1 MNKEQRIEQ
10 IKKKTFNLIA
20 HNGSLDS
27 IRTKDIASA
36 IGASEATMFKYFDSK
51 EDILESVIK
60 EYIQSRPLNF
70 NSEEVTTL
78 KGFKKYL
85 HKILDFTFDT
95 SSNRNKNVSLIIQ
108 TSLKKHPISN
118 WNYKN
123 LKDEVWSFIEDRI
136 EYGKKHWNF
145 AKSIDSK
152 IQSRLFYYAPI
163 MFYIQME
170 IFDSKSIEKFDYE
183 KVKKIHIENFI
194 KVLTENQK
202 K

>member
-1 MNKEQRIEQ
+1 MDKDQRIKQ
-10 IKKKTFNLIA
+10 IKKKTFNLIT
-20 HNGSLDS
+20 HNGSMDS
-27 IRTKDIASA
+27 IRTKDIANA

-70 NSEEVTTL
+70 NTEEVTTL
-78 KGFKKYL
+78 NDFKKSL

-123 LKDEVWSFIEDRI
+123 LKDEVWNFIEDRI

-170 IFDSKSIEKFDYE
+170 IFDSKSIEKFDYG
-183 KVKKIHIENFI
+183 KVKKIHIENFF
-194 KVLTENQK
+194 KVLTDIPK
-202 K
+202 S

>member
-1 MNKEQRIEQ
+1 MNKEQRIKQ

-85 HKILDFTFDT
+85 HKILDSTFDT

-183 KVKKIHIENFI
+183 KVKKIHIKNFI

>member
-1 MNKEQRIEQ
+1 MDKDQRIKQ
-10 IKKKTFNLIA
+10 IKKKTFNLITD
-20 HNGSLDS
+20 NGSMDS
-27 IRTKDIASA
+27 IRTKDIANA

-70 NSEEVTTL
+70 NTEEVTTL
-78 KGFKKYL
+78 NDFKKSL
-85 HKILDFTFDT
+85 NKILDFTFDT

-123 LKDEVWSFIEDRI
+123 LKDEVWCFIENRI

-152 IQSRLFYYAPI
+152 IQTRLFYFAPI

-194 KVLTENQK
+194 KILIENSK
-202 K
+202 S

>member
-1 MNKEQRIEQ
+1 MDKDQRIKQ
-10 IKKKTFNLIA
+10 IKKKTFNLITD
-20 HNGSLDS
+20 NGSMDS
-27 IRTKDIASA
+27 IRTKDIANA

-70 NSEEVTTL
+70 NTEEVTTF
-78 KGFKKYL
+78 KDFKKYL
-85 HKILDFTFDT
+85 HKILDFTLDT

-108 TSLKKHPISN
+108 ASLKKHPISN

-170 IFDSKSIEKFDYE
+170 IFDSKSIEKFDYN
-183 KVKKIHIENFI
+183 KVKKIHVENFI
-194 KVLTENQK
+194 KVLK
-202 K
+202 DIPKS

>member
-1 MNKEQRIEQ
+1 MDKDQRIKQ
-10 IKKKTFNLIA
+10 IKKKTFNLITD
-20 HNGSLDS
+20 NGSMDS
-27 IRTKDIASA
+27 IRTKDIANA

-70 NSEEVTTL
+70 NTEEVTTF
-78 KGFKKYL
+78 KDFKKYL
-85 HKILDFTFDT
+85 HKILDFTLDT

-108 TSLKKHPISN
+108 ASLKKHPISN

-145 AKSIDSK
+145 SKSIDSK
-152 IQSRLFYYAPI
+152 IQARLFYYAPI

-170 IFDSKSIEKFDYE
+170 IFDSKSIEKIDYK
-183 KVKKIHIENFI
+183 KVKKIHVENFI
-194 KVLTENQK
+194 KVLK
-202 K
+202 DIPKS

>member
-36 IGASEATMFKYFDSK
+36 IGASEATIFKYFDSK

>member
-1 MNKEQRIEQ
+1 MKKEQRIEQ
-10 IKKKTFNLIA
+10 IKKKTLNLIT
-20 HNGSLDS
+20 HNGSMDS
-27 IRTKDIASA
+27 IRTKDIANA

-70 NSEEVTTL
+70 NAEEVTTL
-78 KGFKKYL
+78 KDFKKSL
-85 HKILDFTFDT
+85 HKTLDFTFDT

-123 LKDEVWSFIEDRI
+123 LKDEVWSFIENRI

-145 AKSIDSK
+145 AKSIDGK
-152 IQSRLFYYAPI
+152 IQARLFYYATV

-170 IFDSKSIEKFDYE
+170 IFGSKSIEKFDYK

-194 KVLTENQK
+194 KILIKNPK
-202 K
+202 N

>member
-1 MNKEQRIEQ
+1 MDKDQRIKQ
-10 IKKKTFNLIA
+10 IKKKTFNLIT
-20 HNGSLDS
+20 HNGSMDS
-27 IRTKDIASA
+27 IRTKDIANA

-70 NSEEVTTL
+70 NAEEVKTF
-78 KGFKKYL
+78 KDFKKYL

-108 TSLKKHPISN
+108 ASLKKHPISN

-123 LKDEVWSFIEDRI
+123 LKDEVWNFIEDRI

-152 IQSRLFYYAPI
+152 IQARLFYYAPL

-183 KVKKIHIENFI
+183 KVKKIHIENFLKI
-194 KVLTENQK
+194 LTDIPK
-202 K
+202 S

>member
-1 MNKEQRIEQ
+1 MDKDQRIKQ
-10 IKKKTFNLIA
+10 IKKKTFNLITE
-20 HNGSLDS
+20 NGSMDS
-27 IRTKDIASA
+27 IRTKDIANA

-70 NSEEVTTL
+70 NAEEVTTF
-78 KGFKKYL
+78 KDFKKYL
-85 HKILDFTFDT
+85 HKILDFTLDT

-108 TSLKKHPISN
+108 ASLKKHPISN

-183 KVKKIHIENFI
+183 KVKKIHIKNFI

>member
-1 MNKEQRIEQ
+1 MDKDQRIKQ
-10 IKKKTFNLIA
+10 IKKKTFNLITD
-20 HNGSLDS
+20 NGSMDS
-27 IRTKDIASA
+27 IRTKDIANA

-70 NSEEVTTL
+70 NAEEVTTL
-78 KGFKKYL
+78 KDFKKYL
-85 HKILDFTFDT
+85 HKILDFTLDT

-108 TSLKKHPISN
+108 ASLKKHPISN

-123 LKDEVWSFIEDRI
+123 LKDEVWSFLEDRI

-152 IQSRLFYYAPI
+152 IQSRLFYYAPL

-170 IFDSKSIEKFDYE
+170 IFDGKSIEKFDYE
-183 KVKKIHIENFI
+183 KVKKIHVKNFI
-194 KVLTENQK
+194 KLLTKN
-202 K
+202 

>member
-1 MNKEQRIEQ
+1 M
-10 IKKKTFNLIA
+10 
-20 HNGSLDS
+20 DS
-27 IRTKDIASA
+27 IRTKDIAGA

-70 NSEEVTTL
+70 NTEEVTTL
-78 KGFKKYL
+78 NDFKKSL

-170 IFDSKSIEKFDYE
+170 IFDSKSIEKFDYK
-183 KVKKIHIENFI
+183 KVKKIHVENFI
-194 KVLTENQK
+194 KVLTGIPK
-202 K
+202 S

>member
-1 MNKEQRIEQ
+1 MDKDQRIKQ
-10 IKKKTFNLIA
+10 IKKETFNLITE
-20 HNGSLDS
+20 NGSMDS
-27 IRTKDIASA
+27 IRTKDIANA

-70 NSEEVTTL
+70 NAEEVTTF
-78 KGFKKYL
+78 KDFKKYL
-85 HKILDFTFDT
+85 HKILDFTLDT

-108 TSLKKHPISN
+108 ACLKKHPISN

-152 IQSRLFYYAPI
+152 IQARLFYYAPL

-170 IFDSKSIEKFDYE
+170 IFDSKSIEKLNYK
-183 KVKKIHIENFI
+183 KVKKIHVENFI
-194 KVLTENQK
+194 KVLK
-202 K
+202 DIPKS

>member
-1 MNKEQRIEQ
+1 MNKEQRIKQ

-95 SSNRNKNVSLIIQ
+95 SSKRNKNVSLIIQ

-183 KVKKIHIENFI
+183 KVKKIHIKNFI

>member
-1 MNKEQRIEQ
+1 MKKEQRIEQ
-10 IKKKTFNLIA
+10 IKKKTFNLIT
-20 HNGSLDS
+20 HNGSMDS
-27 IRTKDIASA
+27 IRTKDIANA

-70 NSEEVTTL
+70 NTEEVTTL
-78 KGFKKYL
+78 NDFKKSL

-123 LKDEVWSFIEDRI
+123 LKDEVWCFIENRI

-152 IQSRLFYYAPI
+152 IQTRLFYFAPI

-170 IFDSKSIEKFDYE
+170 IFDSKLIEKFDYE

-194 KVLTENQK
+194 KILIENSK
-202 K
+202 S

>member
-1 MNKEQRIEQ
+1 MNKEQRIKQ

-95 SSNRNKNVSLIIQ
+95 SSKRNKNVSLIIQ

>member
-1 MNKEQRIEQ
+1 MKKEQRIEQ
-10 IKKKTFNLIA
+10 IKKKTFNLIT
-20 HNGSLDS
+20 HNGSMDS
-27 IRTKDIASA
+27 IRTKDIANA

-70 NSEEVTTL
+70 NTEEVTTL
-78 KGFKKYL
+78 NDFKKSL

-108 TSLKKHPISN
+108 ISLKKHPISN

-123 LKDEVWSFIEDRI
+123 LKDEVWSFIENRI

-152 IQSRLFYYAPI
+152 IQARLFYYATV

-170 IFDSKSIEKFDYE
+170 IFGSKSIEKFDYK

-194 KVLTENQK
+194 KILIENPK
-202 K
+202 N

>member
-1 MNKEQRIEQ
+1 MNKEQRIKQ

-36 IGASEATMFKYFDSK
+36 IGASEATIFKYFDSK

-95 SSNRNKNVSLIIQ
+95 SSKRNKNVSLIIQ

-183 KVKKIHIENFI
+183 KVKKIHIKNFI

>member
-1 MNKEQRIEQ
+1 MDKDQRIKQ
-10 IKKKTFNLIA
+10 IKKKTFNLIT
-20 HNGSLDS
+20 HNGSMDS
-27 IRTKDIASA
+27 IRTKDIANA

-70 NSEEVTTL
+70 NAEEVKTF
-78 KGFKKYL
+78 KDFKKYL
-85 HKILDFTFDT
+85 HKILDFTLDT

-145 AKSIDSK
+145 AKSIDNK

-170 IFDSKSIEKFDYE
+170 IFDSKSIEKFDYK
-183 KVKKIHIENFI
+183 KVKKIHVENFI
-194 KVLTENQK
+194 KVLTGIPK
-202 K
+202 S